1 MVESYQNLTKKL
13 KREWY
18 NFQIGTNEFLTEIF
32 GEDEE
37 EEDDNQIKDKNDQI
51 LRPGES
57 TVTFWDVVAEW
68 FEDFWTG
75 FDLFGDSAKR
85 TSEPEIQDNSVFSFL
100 KSNSW
105 LHGPYLRIWKRSLD
119 EIERRKRYKK

>member
-1 MVESYQNLTKKL
+1 MVSKIISNNLAK
-13 KREWY
+13 Y
-18 NFQIGTNEFLTEIF
+18 FHDIFLTF
-32 GEDEE
+32 S
-37 EEDDNQIKDKNDQI
+37 
-51 LRPGES
+51 R
-57 TVTFWDVVAEW
+57 

-119 EIERRKRYKK
+119 EIERRKRYKVNISKITKREVILPSFGIAGDIVNDMATTLINVATIWKYQ